1 MMFIVLEVCGS
12 VALYS
17 WLVLELRKFKVYCSE
32 MMFSHCSQLPYLPM
46 SNFQRKRVVLH
57 YFSSAYHWQYY
68 EFGVQWYWS
77 QDCLLIWSIVLPI
90 SQTLLG
96 FFCLSQKKRLSDWT
110 ILLKYSEKLFLPY
123 TLVMKLELTF
133 STSYLPLPF
142 GFMLAIIGLPLL
154 STSDV
159 TIKGCLVWTVHIF
172 NLGQVE
178 QVIVVKFIENIFSF
192 SCPPYYLVDV
202 LLKRK

>member
-17 WLVLELRKFKVYCSE
+17 WLVLELRKFKIYYSE

-57 YFSSAYHWQYY
+57 YFTSAYPWQYY

-77 QDCLLIWSIVLPI
+77 QDCLLIRSIVLPI

-96 FFCLSQKKRLSDWT
+96 FFCLSQKMRLSDWT

-159 TIKGCLVWTVHIF
+159 TIKGCLV
-172 NLGQVE
+172 
-178 QVIVVKFIENIFSF
+178 
-192 SCPPYYLVDV
+192 
-202 LLKRK
+202 